1 MRTKAFIVLALF
13 ILLIISP
20 VHAAA
25 QSLYTDS
32 NPSGNQEIQIIDN
45 RVIFSF
51 ADLNYRE
58 KNLVSPIDATRIIF
72 SLPPNW
78 TLVSGGELELHYDV
92 LLSGSDVENV
102 VGGGGN
108 LFVNLNGIIIGTLPL
123 NETGSNVVRLQ
134 IPPEALVATL
144 EDGRHL
150 LTISLEA
157 QLSCVY
163 DARVL
168 VTIKPTS
175 LLDLT
180 FEETSPEL
188 DLSRLPAPFFLD
200 SSFIPDGVYVVVPN
214 NPESTEL
221 QAAMDVMAGFGATI
235 GGSYNMELITEGE
248 LTQENLPLYH
258 MVFVGTADKFSL
270 LSDVKFQVPVVGGKF
285 ENLPAESASDG
296 ILQIALSPW
305 NPSKAILLVGGNSG
319 EAVLKAGQ
327 AVSAGRVLVYESPL
341 LAYVSNVQ
349 LLSGSLPVVEDFSLK
364 DLGYATETLSG
375 IGTSSQDYQFYVSR
389 EQMTTREGYFDL
401 VYYHSGLLSYDL
413 SAFSIRL
420 NDQIISS
427 IAFSEE
433 TQQVTTLRV
442 KIPPGVLRFGEN
454 NLEVRA
460 NLLATLSCDDTG
472 FSDPWLT
479 ISDQSVFHLPAGT
492 GEPLTK
498 ALLKDLKFFPDLFA
512 THSDLGD
519 IAFVLPKSDPAS
531 WKIAGKLAYRLG
543 ETVTPFITN
552 LSVAYADDVPQ
563 IMRDNY
569 SMIVI
574 GRASTLPFVTEI
586 NDSLPA
592 PFDFAT
598 DTASERQMQIIY
610 RIPQGVSVGYL
621 ELMASPFN
629 SERTLLVIAGN
640 TNDGLV
646 FAGNTLL
653 VNELQN
659 QLAGVFAVTNGVQV
673 ATGKASAPFSIVGA
687 GVPGS
692 ELIVATPIPD
702 NTGQTPLI
710 EPPSWLVP
718 TTIASGVVILLII
731 AFVIKGAIDRNKL
744 RQIALAGPGD
754 EDSADAAKD
763 SDGDQAK

>member
-25 QSLYTDS
+25 QSLYTDF

-123 NETGSNVVRLQ
+123 NETGSNVIRLQ
-134 IPPEALVATL
+134 IPPEALAAAL

-157 QLSCVY
+157 QLSCIY

-235 GGSYNMELITEGE
+235 SGSYNMELITEGE

-270 LSDVKFQVPVVGGKF
+270 LSDVKFQIPVVGGKF

-296 ILQIALSPW
+296 ILQTALSPW

-413 SAFSIRL
+413 SAFSVRL

-442 KIPPGVLRFGEN
+442 KIPPGILRFGEN

-460 NLLATLSCDDTG
+460 NLLVTLSCDDTG

-519 IAFVLPKSDPAS
+519 TAFVLPKSDPAS
-531 WKIAGKLAYRLG
+531 WKIAAKLAYKLG

-574 GRASTLPFVTEI
+574 GRASTLPFVAEI

-710 EPPSWLVP
+710 EPPGWLVP

-754 EDSADAAKD
+754 EDPTDAAKD
-763 SDGDQAK
+763 SNGDEAK